1 MFLTFG
7 NTTFEGIRLPRSW
20 EGSYE
25 TNYSDIAII
34 GSKPV
39 VQGTGE
45 KLDEYDIEIF
55 FHTDFCDPRAEFD
68 ALQDMRRRGVINE
81 MIDGTGRS
89 FGRFVI
95 TSLSVSNIMNTD
107 DGYPIAISVALHL
120 LEYNGNTII
129 IPEGEALT
137 DEFPDSTYVA
147 IIGGDFAYKRQIKPL
162 PVKMS
167 APMQI
172 NADIVNATKKATS
185 IKDKISSA
193 VSFTQGMYSKIS
205 KVADEARQEFDK
217 INEQLEK
224 TKKIIFRAKDL
235 KNSITMVTSALQ
247 DIKSAAEIRNFD
259 DLLAANNFLSQSMYY
274 LDKSKAPLAAFIG
287 SREGGN

>member
-120 LEYNGNTII
+120 LEYNGNAITT
-129 IPEGEALT
+129 PEGEALT
-137 DEFPDSTYVA
+137 GEVVIT
-147 IIGGDFAYKRQIKPL
+147 GTYKRQIKPL

-205 KVADEARQEFDK
+205 KVADEAKQEFDK
-217 INEQLEK
+217 INEQVEK

-235 KNSITMVTSALQ
+235 KNSITMVGSALQ